1 MSINWF
7 RYHDDVKD
15 KDFYY
20 NTETQETVWKY
31 PTENAVVWDSVTREK
46 VPPPKSDG
54 SKHAYIKNINN
65 DLFAKMIDD
74 YATMDVNFEEFSS
87 LFLKNPKDF
96 EYSTQ
101 PLKDCLI
108 STIKKKNDIKLALKM
123 NAIVLKLT
131 GSSSLIQ
138 SDLIELVHNAKKNPF
153 LVDEI
158 FVQLWKQLINTPPD
172 SLTGA
177 LQTFL
182 VMTTLFT
189 PGAPLQ
195 KYLLNIIATHAQK
208 NDYAKFVFIRL
219 HAKCVNTNGEDPH
232 VFNDDDTSILAI
244 ISHPSEYAFNFGV
257 SLWEISYHQRKKYP
271 KLPIPLVMHQM
282 ATYIKAQNGFSKVG
296 IFRLPGNMKTVDTL
310 IYKGNHGEEFLEGID
325 VETVASLFKRWLRDI
340 PGKIISEEHVIRL
353 MEVDNS
359 DKAIHFAEELE
370 FPSKMVLRYLI
381 GFLRDVA
388 SSSDVNQMHA
398 KNLAMVFG
406 PNVVAGN
413 DKVNPLEH
421 QAKNQFFMESLIEKW
436 DVSDIYPLPQY
447 MSRLHRSTC

>member
-131 GSSSLIQ
+131 GSPSLIQ

-195 KYLLNIIATHAQK
+195 KYLLMHKKMIMPNLFLF
-208 NDYAKFVFIRL
+208 DYTLNALIQMGKTLMFL
-219 HAKCVNTNGEDPH
+219 TMM
-232 VFNDDDTSILAI
+232 
-244 ISHPSEYAFNFGV
+244 
-257 SLWEISYHQRKKYP
+257 
-271 KLPIPLVMHQM
+271 IP
-282 ATYIKAQNGFSKVG
+282 
-296 IFRLPGNMKTVDTL
+296 
-310 IYKGNHGEEFLEGID
+310 
-325 VETVASLFKRWLRDI
+325 
-340 PGKIISEEHVIRL
+340 
-353 MEVDNS
+353 
-359 DKAIHFAEELE
+359 
-370 FPSKMVLRYLI
+370 RY
-381 GFLRDVA
+381 
-388 SSSDVNQMHA
+388 
-398 KNLAMVFG
+398 
-406 PNVVAGN
+406 
-413 DKVNPLEH
+413 
-421 QAKNQFFMESLIEKW
+421 
-436 DVSDIYPLPQY
+436 
-447 MSRLHRSTC
+447 